1 MAKKAFETYRVQ
13 LQMRSQA
20 VNTVHLN
27 RVTAPEFLLLQHV
40 HGKEA
45 AKMLERQGDDI
56 ERRINEEGKP
66 LQRIRPVES
75 LVQYLIDKYN
85 KAVFEAVFPGANPVL
100 PYTYED
106 AGLIQDGSKDATDYG
121 DGWEE
126 IAVVVETK
134 KNEDKPMTAVKPSKD
149 VDLIGTPVKKA

>member
-27 RVTAPEFLLLQHV
+27 RVTAPEFLIIQHV

-45 AKMLERQGDDI
+45 VKMLECQGDDI
-56 ERRINEEGKP
+56 ERRISEEGKP
-66 LQRIRPVES
+66 LQRIRPTES
-75 LVQYLIDKYN
+75 LIEYLVNKYN
-85 KAVFEAVFPGANPVL
+85 KGVFEAVFPGANPVL

-106 AGLIQDGSKDATDYG
+106 AGLTQADDKVATDYG

-126 IAVVVETK
+126 IAVVVEEDKTK
-134 KNEDKPMTAVKPSKD
+134 DKPMTAVKNTKEI
-149 VDLIGTPVKKA
+149 DLIGTPAKKA